1 MTNKPAFPIQ
11 QFHDLL
17 LDGTRRSFQ
26 HLKRHYRDEHI
37 YRYVLLLSAAYDIVQ
52 PGINTEE
59 ALLHEVERMS
69 SALATRSR
77 AASSED
83 VRKALRYSVPEQ
95 AYRVQIQ
102 DYDPLATA
110 NELLAELGDKY
121 MQALGNPEEIT
132 VDEEGIPTAHTP
144 YDNLIE
150 NVDEILR
157 EVLRALDREGLF
169 GEDEIRDQVVLD
181 LHWFEG
187 NIPHAYFYAMGYD
200 VQPSHPPLN
209 PPGVQTRYE
218 KELVE
223 KKTIIQALFDG

>member
-1 MTNKPAFPIQ
+1 MTDKPAFPIQ

-37 YRYVLLLSAAYDIVQ
+37 YRYVLLLSAAYDIAQ

-59 ALLHEVERMS
+59 ALLHEVERIS
-69 SALATRSR
+69 SALAARNRT
-77 AASSED
+77 ASSED
-83 VRKALRYSVPEQ
+83 VRKALRYSVPEL

-102 DYDPLATA
+102 DYETLAIA
-110 NELLAELGDKY
+110 NELLAELGDEY
-121 MQALGNPEEIT
+121 MQVLGNSEEIT
-132 VDEEGIPTAHTP
+132 VDEQGIPTVHTP
-144 YDNLIE
+144 YDDLIDH
-150 NVDEILR
+150 VDEILR
-157 EVLRALDREGLF
+157 DVLLVLDREGLF
-169 GEDEIRDQVVLD
+169 GEGEARDQVVLD

-187 NIPHAYFYAMGYD
+187 NIPQAYFYAIGYD

-218 KELVE
+218 KELAE
-223 KKTIIQALFDG
+223 KETITQALFGS